1 VSVYATPEELAAA
14 LRIAVTVKNSELLDA
29 CIAAASA
36 EIDHETDRYPGDATA
51 EPPIPGTPIDPA
63 DPLAHMVCIARG
75 VEWYKANDSVFGVIG
90 FADTGV
96 LAAPRD
102 TFGRHAATLIP
113 LRQQFGIA

>member
-1 VSVYATPEELAAA
+1 VSVYATREELAAA
-14 LRIAVTVKNSELLDA
+14 LHTSVTVKNADLLDV

-36 EIDHETDRYPGDATA
+36 EIDHECDRYPGDGTPEDPA
-51 EPPIPGTPIDPA
+51 TPIDPD
-63 DPLAHMVCIARG
+63 DPLAHIVCIARG
-75 VEWYKANDSVFGVIG
+75 VEWYKANDAVFGVIG

-96 LAAPRD
+96 LAAPKD